1 MYRESEFLSEADMRP
16 ELKLDPE
23 YHRRRSEMEMQR
35 ALEARQ
41 PDEALLHLELA
52 RIHREKRAE
61 LATAWRSTDISERP
75 PITRTDKE
83 G

>member
-1 MYRESEFLSEADMRP
+1 MRP
-16 ELKLDPE
+16 EMKLDPE

-35 ALEARQ
+35 ALEAGK
-41 PDEALLHLELA
+41 PEEAMIHLELA

-61 LATAWRSTDISERP
+61 LAMAWRTTDMGERP